1 MPPRQTLG
9 NQGGE
14 RPRIAL
20 AFPHLFS
27 LSGWFAGTLW
37 SPFSMSAHSKLL
49 TVNTDGSM
57 PATEEATRKTALGSS
72 GFSWCD
78 ILIAPSTGSLQRTG
92 LCVLGVVGRKK
103 AGRWGG
109 GEKEAQLLEI
119 FS

>member
-14 RPRIAL
+14 RPSIAL

-49 TVNTDGSM
+49 TVNMDGSM

-78 ILIAPSTGSLQRTG
+78 ILLAPSTGSLQRTG
-92 LCVLGVVGRKK
+92 LCGLGVVGRKK
-103 AGRWGG
+103 GQGWGG